1 MRKNNLKPTSCLI
14 TTVIVVFLFFSIN
27 GCQNEAVY
35 SLEFTDLPFLSF
47 STNINSNTVE
57 VPEED
62 LGVVLS
68 AFQRINLEKKDGL
81 YYMLETSA
89 NQINVS
95 KEVFS
100 YLKDMVTISN
110 KRILE
115 YGLKSP
121 LIPRLKSGHE
131 NGGDPSN
138 DCVAEAVVAIAQSM
152 GSSLNFSDVKSWIE
166 QNFGTNGVPSGSIT
180 NVVNHYFSSSNV
192 SISNGYV
199 PPAGKQ
205 VFVVFNFGNG
215 IGHASKYL
223 GCSDGIVL
231 CNDGFYPLS
240 QLSSAYLISDVN

>member
-100 YLKDMVTISN
+100 Y
-110 KRILE
+110 
-115 YGLKSP
+115 
-121 LIPRLKSGHE
+121 
-131 NGGDPSN
+131 
-138 DCVAEAVVAIAQSM
+138 Q
-152 GSSLNFSDVKSWIE
+152 
-166 QNFGTNGVPSGSIT
+166 
-180 NVVNHYFSSSNV
+180 
-192 SISNGYV
+192 
-199 PPAGKQ
+199 
-205 VFVVFNFGNG
+205 
-215 IGHASKYL
+215 IGRAS
-223 GCSDGIVL
+223 CRERV
-231 CNDGFYPLS
+231 
-240 QLSSAYLISDVN
+240 